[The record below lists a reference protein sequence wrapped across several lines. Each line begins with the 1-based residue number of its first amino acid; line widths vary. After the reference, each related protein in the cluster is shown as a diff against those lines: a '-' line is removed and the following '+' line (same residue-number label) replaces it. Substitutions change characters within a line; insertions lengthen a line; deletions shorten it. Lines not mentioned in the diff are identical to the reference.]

1 MEMITKHTLM
11 GCLGILADNY
21 AKETTELT
29 INAWNEIFK
38 DFDER
43 LFKKT
48 CEKILKTSSYFPK
61 VNEFIAMYKQIQK
74 SEEQERYEKLKA
86 SQRLLVQGQ
95 SDCYLCDNTGFCIC
109 ERNNYEFMARCIC
122 GHGKDLN
129 KFSKAQIDKDYIP
142 EIKTSHTPS
151 EVAKMKE
158 GKNPFYLLTIKES
171 LGADFVIYEAQKK
184 AQKLDKPD
192 LSDSDKLKILHTFSN
207 CN

>member
-1 MEMITKHTLM
+1 MISKQTLANS
-11 GCLGILADNY
+11 LGVLGENYEKANLTAIL
-21 AKETTELT
+21 EV
-29 INAWNEIFK
+29 WHSIFK
-38 DFDER
+38 EFDER

-95 SDCYLCDNTGFCIC
+95 SDCYLCDNTGFCIY